1 MSTVIKIKRS
11 TTGNQVPTNGSLALG
26 ELAVNITDKK
36 IYIGTGGEAAAP
48 VLISDYNASVES
60 GLTQEQVEDIIA
72 ASLVGGLGIDISYGD
87 TNGDITISLD
97 NISSAQLASLV
108 TDETGSGSLVFATSP
123 TLVTPALGTPSALV
137 GTNITGTATAFTA
150 SNVTTNANLTGHIT
164 STGNVTTLG
173 AFTSTE
179 FGAALS
185 DQTGTGLVVF
195 ATSPTLITPTLGVA
209 TANSLNTASIIT
221 SSGSANPITI
231 APYGVFTVAPVNI
244 VNLGGSFPSFVV
256 DNTDST
262 GMVRIVGGDLYL
274 SNKYDDGAVY
284 TPVNIIFEGA
294 SANAHETTLTVT
306 DPTADRT
313 ITLPDATD
321 TLIGRA
327 TTDTLTNKTW
337 NSAVIAGEY
346 GGTGVANTSKTI
358 TLGGNLTT
366 SGAFATTLTATAATS
381 VTLPLTGT
389 LATLAGTE
397 TLTNKTLTSPTLTT
411 PALGTPASGTL
422 TSCTGLPVST
432 GIDGLGANVAAFLAT
447 PSSSNLI
454 SAVTGETGTGALVF
468 GTSPTLVTP
477 ALGAATATS
486 LSTGDLTATGNIYC
500 DSTNPM
506 FFGDYSSAGNST
518 LVYINDSGAY
528 IQIGDYLLNSTA
540 ISLYGVTTISAG
552 SATKIP
558 VTMTSGA
565 VATTPVA
572 GGMEYNGKAFFT
584 TPVSGRGVSPS
595 IMFSSVQADFT
606 LIDGTTAQNA
616 FPIPQDTITL
626 PAATTYF
633 FDGQYVINSG
643 TTTHITSMGFTGTA
657 TITACTFTTISVP
670 MSAPSGGAVRAQ
682 DMNYFSG
689 VTGGN
694 FNSTNTSAFNIV
706 NFEGMVRILAA
717 GTFIPQITF
726 SAAPGGTN
734 LMKVG
739 SYIRLYPVGAGTAT
753 FIGNIA

>member
-1 MSTVIKIKRS
+1 MASKIVIKRS
-11 TTGNQVPTNGSLALG
+11 VT
-26 ELAVNITDKK
+26 
-36 IYIGTGGEAAAP
+36 AAAP
-48 VLISDYNASVES
+48 AGLSYGEMAFIQGS
-60 GLTQEQVEDIIA
+60 GLTANQFYVGISGGNPVWVGAQIGTTGTWTDNAAQTSLATQYATDQRII
-72 ASLVGGLGIDISYGD
+72 SSSISSFNGLTGAVSGVTTSVANTFTQLNTFSAGIS
-87 TNGDITISLD
+87 TNGGT
-97 NISSAQLASLV
+97 
-108 TDETGSGSLVFATSP
+108 F
-123 TLVTPALGTPSALV
+123 GTPTQLV
-137 GTNITGTATAFTA
+137 GTNISGTATAFTA
-150 SNVTTNANLTGHIT
+150 SNVTTNANLTGAIT
-164 STGNVTTLG
+164 SVGNGTTLG
-173 AFTSTE
+173 SFNSSQLRT
-179 FGAALS
+179 ALT
-185 DQTGTGLVVF
+185 DETGTGVAVF
-195 ATSPTLITPTLGVA
+195 ATSPTLVTPALGVA
-209 TANSLNTASIIT
+209 TATSLNTASIIT
-221 SSGSANPITI
+221 SSGTANPITI
-231 APYGVFTVAPVNI
+231 APYGVFTVAPKNTVTT
-244 VNLGGSFPSFVV
+244 LGSFPSFVV

-274 SNKYDDGAVY
+274 SNKYDDSAVY

-397 TLTNKTLTSPTLTT
+397 TFTNKTLTSPTLTT

-486 LSTGDLTATGNIYC
+486 LSTGDLTATGDITC
-500 DSTNPM
+500 DSVNPM
-506 FFGDYSSAGNST
+506 YFGDYSGVGNST
-518 LVYINDSGAY
+518 LVYIDDSGAN
-528 IQIGDYLLNSTA
+528 ISIGDSNTNSTA
-540 ISLYGVTTISAG
+540 IGLYGVTTLSAG

-606 LIDGTTAQNA
+606 LIDGNTAQNA

-633 FDGQYVINSG
+633 FDGQYAINSG

-670 MSAPSGGAVRAQ
+670 MSAPSGTAVRAQ

-694 FNSTNTSAFNIV
+694 FNATNTSAFNVV